1 MNKNMS
7 KHTYA
12 PDMKANNLTP
22 AFPTHPGAVLKDEI
36 EERGISQRLLAKE
49 MGIAYSALNEVLN
62 EHRPLTAQM
71 ALLFEAALG
80 VNAEPLMRL
89 QPRYNMQTTRNDHS
103 FLEKLKSVRRIA
115 AML

>member
-1 MNKNMS
+1 M
-7 KHTYA
+7 
-12 PDMKANNLTP
+12 
-22 AFPTHPGAVLKDEI
+22 I
-36 EERGISQRLLAKE
+36 E
-49 MGIAYSALNEVLN
+49 
-62 EHRPLTAQM
+62 

>member
-1 MNKNMS
+1 MS

-12 PDMKANNLTP
+12 PDMTANNFTP

-36 EERGISQRLLAKE
+36 EERGISQRQLAKE

-62 EHRPLTAQM
+62 ERRPLAAQM

-89 QPRYNMQTTRNDHS
+89 QLRYNMQTTRNDLS

>member
-1 MNKNMS
+1 M
-7 KHTYA
+7 
-12 PDMKANNLTP
+12 
-22 AFPTHPGAVLKDEI
+22 I
-36 EERGISQRLLAKE
+36 E
-49 MGIAYSALNEVLN
+49 
-62 EHRPLTAQM
+62 

-89 QPRYNMQTTRNDHS
+89 QLRCNMQTTRNDHS